1 MSDISAVVLAAGES
15 LRMGAQNKLRLSVEG
30 EPLLRKT
37 MRTLLASRLTEIVVV
52 LGHEAE
58 QSRELLTELPV
69 TVVVNEH
76 YQQGQM
82 SSVHAGMKALSAD
95 CDGIMVCL
103 SDQPLLES
111 ADINALIEAFA
122 QRSHGSVLV
131 PTYQGQRGNPIVMA
145 YQHRQAILSG
155 DRNLGCKRLIEK
167 NPQLVC
173 SVEMDN
179 EHFVFDVDTP
189 EDYAELV
196 RRTIDSNKTI
206 AASP

>member
-1 MSDISAVVLAAGES
+1 MTVISAVLLAAGES

-37 MRTLLASRLTEIVVV
+37 LRTLLASKLREIVVV

-58 QSRELLTELPV
+58 QSRELLRDLPV
-69 TVVVNEH
+69 TGVVNEH

-82 SSVHAGMKALSAD
+82 TSVHAGMKALSAD

-103 SDQPLLES
+103 SDQPLLETT
-111 ADINALIEAFA
+111 DINALIEAFKH
-122 QRSHGSVLV
+122 RSHGSVLV
-131 PTYQGQRGNPIVMA
+131 PTYQGQRGNPIIMA
-145 YQHRQAILSG
+145 YQHRQAILDG

-173 SVEMDN
+173 SIEMDN